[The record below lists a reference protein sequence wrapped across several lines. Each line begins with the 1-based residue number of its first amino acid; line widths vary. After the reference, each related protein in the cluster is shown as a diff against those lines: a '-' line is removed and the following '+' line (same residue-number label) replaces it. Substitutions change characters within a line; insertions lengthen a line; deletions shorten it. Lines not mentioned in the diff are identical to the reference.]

1 MAVKY
6 AILGLLIKE
15 PSYPYELSATFKQ
28 QTGNAWEL
36 NRGQVYQ
43 TVYRLEDEGLLERIS
58 REPNAHGIKWIYR
71 ATKLGK
77 REYERW
83 LLSSREK
90 VRPLRDDTLLKIAMA
105 KPEDVNHLLRM
116 IERQERLCAQRLQ
129 EYSEFEATL
138 VPFEEACDWEDV
150 GPSLITNA
158 AMAQL
163 NLEMRWLAE
172 ARNVLVRLKDED
184 RKLRKKTPELKQ
196 YEQAA
201 QLNG

>member
-15 PSYPYELSATFKQ
+15 PSYPYELSATFSQ

-58 REPNAHGIKWIYR
+58 SEPNAHGVKWIYR
-71 ATKLGK
+71 ATDLGK
-77 REYERW
+77 SEYERW

-105 KPEDVNHLLRM
+105 KPQDVSHLLGM
-116 IERQERLCAQRLQ
+116 IERQEQLCAQRLQ
-129 EYSEFEATL
+129 EYSEFEAKL
-138 VPFEEACDWEDV
+138 VPFEEARNWEDV

-184 RKLRKKTPELKQ
+184 RASSRKTPQPKQ
-196 YEQAA
+196 HKRAA
-201 QLNG
+201 